1 MPGRLEQIDGAILAA
16 GLDRASLPRISSNDY
31 GEVMAL
37 KEAMAASLPGIT
49 SLRDFG
55 GCYLVHGR
63 YLLNPTRLLKLRF
76 ASMIDVNPLPEFAV
90 AVEQA
95 RMDTPITEFETIRGD
110 FRDPNLFKLLR
121 STDAALLYEV
131 LLHQENYVEVLRNV
145 CAGTERFI
153 CIAQPCLRE
162 SFFSLPAG
170 AVLLQFYDEAL
181 KDLLRAQSFWPAEP
195 RADRFTPAHWMWGQT
210 VSHLVA
216 VMQGFGWDLKSGS
229 VVDGVC
235 GPSWEYP
242 LMVFARRQQ
251 ASGVAV

>member
-1 MPGRLEQIDGAILAA
+1 MLEQIDAILSA
-16 GLDRASLPRISSNDY
+16 GLTRATLPRISTNGY

-37 KEAMAASLPGIT
+37 KEAMAATLPPIS

-63 YLLNPTRLLKLRF
+63 YLLNPTRLLKLKF

-95 RMDTPITEFETIRGD
+95 RMDTPYTEFETVRGD
-110 FRDPNLFKLLR
+110 FRDPALFAGLR
-121 STDAALLYEV
+121 PTDASLLYEV

-145 CAGTERFI
+145 CAVTGRFI

-162 SFFSLPAG
+162 AFFSLPAG

-181 KDLLRAQSFWPAEP
+181 KDLLRAQSFWPKEP
-195 RADRFTPAHWMWGQT
+195 RVERFMPAHWMWGQT

-229 VVDGVC
+229 VVDNVC

-242 LMVFARRQQ
+242 LMVFARR
-251 ASGVAV
+251 